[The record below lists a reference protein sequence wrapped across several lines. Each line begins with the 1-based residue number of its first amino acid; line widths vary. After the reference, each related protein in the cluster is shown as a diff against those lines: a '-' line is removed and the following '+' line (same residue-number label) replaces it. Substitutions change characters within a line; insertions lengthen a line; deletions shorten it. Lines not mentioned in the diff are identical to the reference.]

1 MQNICMERTSEQ
13 IYVLVG
19 KVVRPAMARFN
30 RAGTIAIIDTP
41 HGPIE
46 FKRLHKTERAAKLA
60 AARKAKA

>member
-1 MQNICMERTSEQ
+1 MERTKEQ

-30 RAGTIAIIDTP
+30 RAGTVAIIDTP

-46 FKRLHKTERAAKLA
+46 FKKWHKTERAAKLA
-60 AARKAKA
+60 STRKAEKV